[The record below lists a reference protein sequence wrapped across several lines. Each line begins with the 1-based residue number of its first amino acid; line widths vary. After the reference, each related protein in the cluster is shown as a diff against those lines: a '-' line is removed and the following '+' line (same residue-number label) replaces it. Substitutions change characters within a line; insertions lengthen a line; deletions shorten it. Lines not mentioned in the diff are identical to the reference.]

1 MMGLSDYCAELMKQ
15 DFNDVNG
22 KNYVKAIFMIF
33 LKSHNYEID
42 TDISEVAKFI
52 YRFYIDQPDIAS
64 KSSSL
69 IIRGLRNY
77 NYFDIVPYLNEILES
92 WVKQGSGVISYDGTR
107 VKTNVDTKLDASQ
120 VEILNSV
127 TNAVFEQHFNDIIK
141 YDPNIDNELTQAQEY
156 YRAGDLNKYLEELN
170 KSRFR
175 NRAFEKINYC
185 ACCDD
190 ANYSNLKAL
199 HINPEV
205 SFCDPDNSIVLCD
218 DHANLYL
225 QKYFRFYRNGKI
237 DIIKDNEILDK
248 RMHLSRRFLDD
259 YNRIFFEQE

>member
-22 KNYVKAIFMIF
+22 KNYVKAIFMIY
-33 LKSHNYEID
+33 LRSHNYEID
-42 TDISEVAKFI
+42 TDVSEVAKFI

-64 KSSSL
+64 KSSNL

-107 VKTNVDTKLDASQ
+107 VKTNIDAGLDVSQ
-120 VEILNSV
+120 IDILNSV
-127 TNAVFEQHFNDIIK
+127 VNAVFEQHFNDIIK
-141 YDPNIDNELTQAQEY
+141 YDPSINNELVPAQEY
-156 YRAGDLNKYLEELN
+156 YNAGELEKYLEALN

-190 ANYSNLKAL
+190 ADYSALKAL
-199 HINPEV
+199 HINPHI
-205 SFCDPDNSIVLCD
+205 SFNDPDNSIVFCD
-218 DHANLYL
+218 KHAKLYL
-225 QKYFRFYRNGKI
+225 NGYFRFLKNGKI
-237 DIIKDNEILDK
+237 RIDKYDSDLDD
-248 RMHLSRRFLDD
+248 RMHLSRRYLDD
-259 YNRIFFEQE
+259 YNRVFFE